1 VSGIVQDIQDALF
14 ALRVLRFLITNIKI
28 KFQKCTFFLSFLSSS
43 TSLSSILSPFRLHSV
58 FLLVPFSLISLSIS
72 HVLNCLFFYS
82 TLCTFFALFPI
93 PVFSLLVPTTKSRH
107 HFSFFYTLSFQVLR
121 NFLSC
126 TPLTFPVVSGF
137 FDSFPSFLL
146 VCVFVPFSRLLL
158 LIFPLLHWHTGFS
171 NRISLSPSSPYFLF
185 SLIPAFTLTLPLLFY
200 VTWRFSV
207 HS

>member
-1 VSGIVQDIQDALF
+1 MCSIVS
-14 ALRVLRFLITNIKI
+14 
-28 KFQKCTFFLSFLSSS
+28 FFIAHSAPSLLSF
-43 TSLSSILSPFRLHSV
+43 HS
-58 FLLVPFSLISLSIS
+58 
-72 HVLNCLFFYS
+72 
-82 TLCTFFALFPI
+82 I

-146 VCVFVPFSRLLL
+146 VCVIVSFTRLLL

-171 NRISLSPSSPYFLF
+171 NRISLSPSSPYFFILSHSRF
-185 SLIPAFTLTLPLLFY
+185 HSHSSPSLLCNLAFLCPLLAPLSNIFLALSLPLLVPFIPRY
-200 VTWRFSV
+200 LPRTSIYSQSCSQTSSFS
-207 HS
+207 S